1 MPINKEYPQYPEY
14 LASCKQLFDEAADR
28 VQDYLQEYPDWNGQ
42 DHPNAEK
49 IKAVI
54 DTRNKEFHKLK
65 QAYGFERK
73 DD

>member
-1 MPINKEYPQYPEY
+1 MPINKEHPQYPEY
-14 LASCKQLFDEAADR
+14 LASCKQLFDKAADR

-49 IKAVI
+49 IKTVI
-54 DTRNKEFHKLK
+54 DARNKEFHKLK
-65 QAYGFERK
+65 QVYGFEGK